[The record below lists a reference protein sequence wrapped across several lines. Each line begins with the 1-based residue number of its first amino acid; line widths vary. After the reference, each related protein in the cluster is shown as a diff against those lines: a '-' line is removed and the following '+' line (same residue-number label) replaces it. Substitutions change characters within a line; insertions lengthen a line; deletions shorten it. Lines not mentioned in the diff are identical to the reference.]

1 MNINSLILLIYLQL
15 LFPFLIFCQDIE
27 YAREVIKTLCSPSFH
42 GRGYVYFGD
51 KIAANYIRQELN
63 KFETKNFNNNY
74 YQQFNIS
81 INTFPS
87 SIFISIDND
96 TLSPGEDYLVSS
108 SSNSCYGTYDLIW
121 LDKEIILNE
130 AKLKSFFFEDYSNN
144 FIVVDTAGI
153 NDNELKKKIE
163 AITSLNLFKAKGI
176 IEIFD
181 KKLTYFH
188 SQEVKSFPLILIE
201 RDKLPPG
208 SKSIEINIK
217 NKHYK
222 NYETQNII
230 GYIEGETDSFIV
242 FTAHYDHLGRMG
254 ANTYF
259 PGANDNASGT
269 AMALNLAKHYS
280 NLEKKPKYSIAYM
293 FFSAEE
299 AGILGSKYYTENPLF
314 PLSKIKFLINL
325 DLVGTGDDGIK
336 IVNGSVLIKEFDQLV
351 AINNEKNYLKEVSP
365 RGEAKNSDHYFFY
378 ENGVRAFFIYTLGGI
393 SEYHNIY
400 DKAETLPLTE
410 YNDLFRLLTDFVLQ
424 M

>member
-1 MNINSLILLIYLQL
+1 MK
-15 LFPFLIFCQDIE
+15 IE
-27 YAREVIKTLCSPSFH
+27 LDGISKHVAGT
-42 GRGYVYFGD
+42 GD
-51 KIAANYIRQELN
+51 
-63 KFETKNFNNNY
+63 
-74 YQQFNIS
+74 
-81 INTFPS
+81 
-87 SIFISIDND
+87 FISIDNE
-96 TLSPGEDYLVSS
+96 TLSPGEDYLISS

-130 AKLKSFFFEDYSNN
+130 AKLKSFFYEDYSSN

-153 NDNELKKKIE
+153 SDNEIKKKIE

-181 KKLTYFH
+181 KKLTYYH
-188 SQEVKSFPLILIE
+188 SQEVKSFPLILIK
-201 RDKLPPG
+201 RDKLPPD
-208 SKSIEINIK
+208 SKSIELNIK

-230 GYIEGETDSFIV
+230 GYIEGEIDSFIV

-254 ANTYF
+254 AYTYF

-269 AMALNLAKHYS
+269 SMVLNLAKYYS
-280 NLEKKPKYSIAYM
+280 NVKEKPQYSIAYM

-410 YNDLFRLLTDFVLQ
+410 YNDLFRLLIEFVSQ